1 MFLSTATFL
10 VRMKRRAYQAL
21 PTSNE
26 MDPGSA
32 TEEDLPR
39 RRVRPTRCATNRTSR
54 ALIFLATG
62 LQSFGTVSSEILR
75 PARGQRS
82 GGVSLLAR
90 DSRASLTPLRATAG
104 TEHAGLMSPH

>member
-39 RRVRPTRCATNRTSR
+39 RRVHPTRCATNRTSR

-75 PARGQRS
+75 PRPWPML
-82 GGVSLLAR
+82 GGCVLVGPR
-90 DSRASLTPLRATAG
+90 
-104 TEHAGLMSPH
+104 